1 VILSTTS
8 MLDGMPIL
16 AFKGLVFGE
25 TAVGAGVL
33 KELGAAVRAV
43 VGGASKGFEEKLVE
57 VRQTAIDEM
66 TRRARALGANA
77 IIGVRVDYERFS
89 DLFVTAA
96 SGTAVVVQQP

>member
-1 VILSTTS
+1 MILSTTS
-8 MLDGMPIL
+8 TLDGIAIL

-25 TAVGAGVL
+25 TAVGPGVV
-33 KELGAAVRAV
+33 KELGAAVRAL
-43 VGGASKGFEEKLVE
+43 VGGASKGFEDKLVE

-77 IIGVRVDYERFS
+77 ISGIRVDYERCS
-89 DLFVTAA
+89 DLFMIAA